1 MKTEKEYTATICRNL
16 RRILAEEEITQVM
29 LAEWTGIPKSVVGCV
44 ATGTRSVSAAKLY
57 RIATVLKRPMEA
69 FFKEDEE

>member
-44 ATGTRSVSAAKLY
+44 ATGTRSVSAVKLY
-57 RIATVLKRPMEA
+57 KIAQALRRPMDE
-69 FFKEDEE
+69 FFKEDQP